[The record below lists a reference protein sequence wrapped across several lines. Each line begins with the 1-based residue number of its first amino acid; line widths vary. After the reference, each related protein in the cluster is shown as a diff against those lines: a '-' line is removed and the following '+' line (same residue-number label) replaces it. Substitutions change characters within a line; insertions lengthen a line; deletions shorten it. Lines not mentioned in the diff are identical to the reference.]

1 MALGQLH
8 SFHESLYYKEEDDDP
23 YRNDVELV
31 GNMSSFRCSGHY
43 VEKNEWNTIILMM
56 LDLFNVVTFQLKNWN
71 S

>member
-43 VEKNEWNTIILMM
+43 VEKHE
-56 LDLFNVVTFQLKNWN
+56 
-71 S
+71 